1 MNNTKD
7 NQPILGFW
15 SYSNGFL
22 IGEYFP
28 QGTHTAEFNLEL
40 TAIGFEAHIY
50 DKSWKIIL
58 NPILEKLWD
67 KTKDITTMGDM
78 ESYLINIGL
87 MKLD

>member
-7 NQPILGFW
+7 NQPVLGFW
-15 SYSNGFL
+15 SYSSGFL

-28 QGTHTAEFNLEL
+28 KGGCTAEFKLEL
-40 TAIGFEAHIY
+40 TAIGFQVHIY
-50 DKSWKIIL
+50 DKSWKLIL
-58 NPILEKLWD
+58 NPILEKLWN
-67 KTKDITTMGDM
+67 KTKEITTMRDM

>member
-1 MNNTKD
+1 MNNTKN

-28 QGTHTAEFNLEL
+28 QGTHTVEFNLEL
-40 TAIGFEAHIY
+40 TAIGFQAHIY
-50 DKSWKIIL
+50 DKSWKLIL

-67 KTKDITTMGDM
+67 KTKDITTMRDM

-87 MKLD
+87 IKLD

>member
-28 QGTHTAEFNLEL
+28 QGGCTTEFNLEL

-50 DKSWKIIL
+50 DKSWKLIL
-58 NPILEKLWD
+58 NPTLEKLWN
-67 KTKDITTMGDM
+67 KAKDITTMRDM

-87 MKLD
+87 VKCN

>member
-1 MNNTKD
+1 MNKD
-7 NQPILGFW
+7 HQPVLGFW

-28 QGTHTAEFNLEL
+28 QGTHTAEFILEL
-40 TAIGFEAHIY
+40 TAIGFEVHIY
-50 DKSWKIIL
+50 DKSWKLIL
-58 NPILEKLWD
+58 NPVLEKLWN
-67 KTKDITTMGDM
+67 KTKQITTMRDM

>member
-7 NQPILGFW
+7 NQPVLGFW
-15 SYSNGFL
+15 SYSDGFL

-28 QGTHTAEFNLEL
+28 QGGCTAEFKLEL

-50 DKSWKIIL
+50 DKSWKLIL
-58 NPILEKLWD
+58 NPILEKLWN
-67 KTKDITTMGDM
+67 KTKEITTMRDM

>member
-7 NQPILGFW
+7 NQPVLGFW

-28 QGTHTAEFNLEL
+28 QGGCTAEFKLEL
-40 TAIGFEAHIY
+40 TAIGFETHIY
-50 DKSWKIIL
+50 DKSWKLIL
-58 NPILEKLWD
+58 NPILEKLWN
-67 KTKDITTMGDM
+67 KTKEITTMRDM

>member
-1 MNNTKD
+1 MNKN

-28 QGTHTAEFNLEL
+28 KGGHTAEFNIHL
-40 TAIGFEAHIY
+40 TAIGFQAHIY
-50 DKSWKIIL
+50 DKDWKLIL
-58 NPILEKLWD
+58 NPTLEKLWD
-67 KTKDITTMGDM
+67 KTKDITTMRDM

>member
-1 MNNTKD
+1 MNKD
-7 NQPILGFW
+7 NQPVLGFW

-40 TAIGFEAHIY
+40 TAIGFQVHIY
-50 DKSWKIIL
+50 DKSWKLIL
-58 NPILEKLWD
+58 NPVLEELWN
-67 KTKDITTMGDM
+67 KTKEITTMRDM

>member
-1 MNNTKD
+1 MNKN

-28 QGTHTAEFNLEL
+28 QGGHTAEFRLEWSP
-40 TAIGFEAHIY
+40 IGFQAHIY
-50 DKSWKIIL
+50 ADAWKLIL
-58 NPILEKLWD
+58 NPTLEKLWD
-67 KTKDITTMGDM
+67 KTKEITTMRDM

-87 MKLD
+87 VKCN

>member
-1 MNNTKD
+1 MNNTND

-15 SYSNGFL
+15 SYSGGFL

-28 QGTHTAEFNLEL
+28 QGGCTAEFNLEL
-40 TAIGFEAHIY
+40 TAIGFQAHIY
-50 DKSWKIIL
+50 DKSWKLIL
-58 NPILEKLWD
+58 NPILEKLWN
-67 KTKDITTMGDM
+67 KTKDITTMRNM

>member
-1 MNNTKD
+1 MNKD
-7 NQPILGFW
+7 NQPVLGFW

-40 TAIGFEAHIY
+40 TAIGFQVHIY
-50 DKSWKIIL
+50 DKSWKLIL
-58 NPILEKLWD
+58 NPILEKLWS
-67 KTKDITTMGDM
+67 KTKEITTMRDM

-87 MKLD
+87 TKLD

>member
-7 NQPILGFW
+7 NQSILGFW

-40 TAIGFEAHIY
+40 TAIGFQVHIY
-50 DKSWKIIL
+50 DKSWKLIL
-58 NPILEKLWD
+58 NPVLEELWN
-67 KTKDITTMGDM
+67 KTKEITTMRDM

>member
-28 QGTHTAEFNLEL
+28 QGGCTAEFNLEL

-50 DKSWKIIL
+50 DKSWKLIL

-67 KTKDITTMGDM
+67 NIKDITTMRDM